1 VTAGSVAIGFTC
13 TWSHKAELYKEL
25 LKDPYQVAAA
35 LHLQSWGTGSY
46 MRSQE
51 TVCQGSFKK
60 ECKLKCMRT
69 HHWVTHLPQY
79 TTETPRNPNKAVQL
93 KHQNPL
99 FLTLGK
105 AVIFTEEE
113 KKASVFSPLMCPKKT
128 WQNAV
133 GLVAVWDPWVLHTSW
148 SSPSLP
154 MGKPEQWLHLW
165 SQAVPSLVGKHFQK
179 QLWKE
184 MPYLVYAMIWLP
196 HESRLLP
203 QQKQSCR
210 PGGKK
215 RLQTSLWKLF

>member
-1 VTAGSVAIGFTC
+1 MTAGSVAIGFTC

-113 KKASVFSPLMCPKKT
+113 KKASVFSPLMCPKKNLT
-128 WQNAV
+128 KRSRFGCSV
-133 GLVAVWDPWVLHTSW
+133 GSMGPTYVLKLSITSH
-148 SSPSLP
+148 
-154 MGKPEQWLHLW
+154 G
-165 SQAVPSLVGKHFQK
+165 QARAMASLVKPSSAFTCG
-179 QLWKE
+179 
-184 MPYLVYAMIWLP
+184 
-196 HESRLLP
+196 
-203 QQKQSCR
+203 
-210 PGGKK
+210 
-215 RLQTSLWKLF
+215 